1 MGEWHAS
8 PNGELAVR
16 EEVSYMASKKK
27 SRKRKAARK
36 FPRMDI
42 LAAALYWLIRLT
54 FLLWDRFI
62 G

>member
-1 MGEWHAS
+1 
-8 PNGELAVR
+8 
-16 EEVSYMASKKK
+16 MASKKK